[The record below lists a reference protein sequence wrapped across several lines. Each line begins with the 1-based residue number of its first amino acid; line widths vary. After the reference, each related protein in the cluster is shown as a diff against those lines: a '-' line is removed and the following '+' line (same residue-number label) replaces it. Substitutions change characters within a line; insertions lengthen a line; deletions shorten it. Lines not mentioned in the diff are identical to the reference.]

1 MFRLSTAAL
10 LLVAPVSCWA
20 ASAVSCHC
28 FRDRSFDPGRPA
40 AADPY
45 VLATAQNSLLAAAFG
60 LDKGALVKAKM
71 TGTPGEDLWVAHWA
85 AEKTGARA
93 VDLLDARSRSS
104 GWAQA
109 FGSLGVPAERLGPR
123 AAPLLRRA
131 SSDGTLAR
139 VAQDDVL
146 HTRLGIDETSLR
158 DLAGAGPGLGEAAA
172 AALLSRRSSRS
183 PLELY
188 RAVAE
193 GQASWGGMFHEAG
206 VEPAAIEEEVRRLLA
221 PPAGTAAGP

>member
-1 MFRLSTAAL
+1 MFRLLTAAL
-10 LLVAPVSCWA
+10 LLAAPVSCWA

-28 FRDRSFDPGRPA
+28 FRDRNFDPGRPA

-45 VLATAQNSLLAAAFG
+45 VLATAQNSLLATAFG

-85 AEKTGARA
+85 AEKTGTRA
-93 VDLLDARSRSS
+93 ADLLDSRSRSAAWT
-104 GWAQA
+104 GA
-109 FGSLGVPAERLGPR
+109 FGALGLPAARLGPR

-131 SSDGTLAR
+131 SSDGALAR

-146 HTRLGIDETSLR
+146 HTRLGVDEASLR
-158 DLAGAGPGLGEAAA
+158 DLASAGPGLGEAAA

-183 PLELY
+183 PLESY

-193 GQASWGGMFHEAG
+193 GRASWGAMFHEAG
-206 VEPAAIEEEVRRLLA
+206 IEPTAIEEEVRRLLA
-221 PPAGTAAGP
+221 PSAGSSPGR